1 MRSHAPVLCLLAVL
15 AVPVVAQGYSTDFE
29 SFTASPTGDP
39 CYGQDGFYIPVAG
52 SLDGFLYLYPLN
64 PLGVPQNPNGGA
76 IFYAGHSVG
85 GVFARSQRAVTM
97 PTGRIL
103 VEFDVLCNYTGAGT
117 PTNNIGSFS
126 LQPSTGAV

>member
-39 CYGQDGFYIPVAG
+39 CSGQDGFYIPVAG

-76 IFYAGHSVG
+76 IALGHPLRMFGARLVLTATEELQRRGGRYALAAMCI
-85 GVFARSQRAVTM
+85 GVEST
-97 PTGRIL
+97 
-103 VEFDVLCNYTGAGT
+103 
-117 PTNNIGSFS
+117 TNA
-126 LQPSTGAV
+126 P